1 MSLCNTFFKVKGK
14 VIFLLDLNFVG
25 YVIKSCE
32 PQKGFQMILTNVTS
46 TLNFHVPVQ
55 PLELFFFGW

>member
-1 MSLCNTFFKVKGK
+1 MLMWSTFFKVKGK

-46 TLNFHVPVQ
+46 ALNFHIPV
-55 PLELFFFGW
+55 